1 MHHVEQCEFPQLH
14 CHLKPTASFWIAD
27 VTPTM
32 RNSWHALLATSLLLL
47 LVSACSHINS
57 QPAQPENG
65 ASGTAQVERRNFR
78 RTLRLHGVVEAVQS
92 HSIAAPRLSG
102 QAAGSMVITKLVGSG
117 TRVRRDD
124 ILVEFDRQSQLKNVL
139 DREAEYS
146 DLIEQIKK
154 KQAEQSAAR
163 AHDDTELK
171 GAEYDVQAARVDMR
185 KNDVVTSLEAEKN
198 RQNLAEAEATLAQL
212 RETYKLKRDAA
223 AAELRILEIRRD
235 RAQNAM
241 NYARRNI
248 ERMTIRSPL
257 DGLAVL
263 TPIFKMSKMA
273 DPQEGDEVRPGSSL
287 LLVVDPAAMQV
298 RARVNQVDLYR
309 LRLGQSAEIRL
320 DAYPH
325 LVFPGTIDRLGAI
338 GTPSDYSKQMR
349 NFTAVVAIKGKDPK
363 LLPDL
368 SAAVDL
374 VLESLD
380 HVLVL
385 PRECVAMQ
393 SGQSVVEILRE
404 GTSELRPV
412 KVGSVN
418 ECELVI
424 ASGIDEGAVVS
435 RTPRLNEVADRR
447 KQQ

>member
-1 MHHVEQCEFPQLH
+1 
-14 CHLKPTASFWIAD
+14 
-27 VTPTM
+27 M
-32 RNSWHALLATSLLLL
+32 RNSRHALLVTGLFLLLFP
-47 LVSACSHINS
+47 ACSHINS
-57 QPAQPENG
+57 QPARQENG
-65 ASGTAQVERRNFR
+65 ASGTVRVERLSFR

-92 HSIAAPRLSG
+92 HSVAAPRLSG
-102 QAAGSMVITKLVGSG
+102 QTAGSMVITKLVRSG

-124 ILVEFDRQSQLKNVL
+124 VLVEFDRQNQLKSVL
-139 DREAEYS
+139 EREAEYS
-146 DLIEQIKK
+146 DLVEQIKK
-154 KQAEQSAAR
+154 KKAEQSAAR

-171 GAEYDVQAARVDMR
+171 GAEYDLQAARVDMR
-185 KNDVVTSLEAEKN
+185 KNDVVTAIEAEKN

-235 RAQNAM
+235 RAQSAM

-263 TPIFKMSKMA
+263 TPIWKMSKMA
-273 DPQEGDEVRPGSSL
+273 DPQEGDEVRPGSTL

-298 RARVNQVDLYR
+298 RARVNQVDLYQ

-320 DAYPH
+320 DAYPD
-325 LVFPGTIDRLGAI
+325 LIFPGTIERLGAI

-368 SAAVDL
+368 SAAVDV
-374 VLESLD
+374 VLETLD

-393 SGQSVVEILRE
+393 GGQSVVEILHE
-404 GTSELRPV
+404 GTTELRPV

-435 RTPRLNEVADRR
+435 RTPRLTNEVAERR
-447 KQQ
+447 RQQ